1 VCRLEEAEFSIPGT
15 IVADIGIAGTPSR
28 SLDGS
33 ISLTI
38 ER

>member
-1 VCRLEEAEFSIPGT
+1 V
-15 IVADIGIAGTPSR
+15 IVADIALAGTPSR

-38 ER
+38 EALTVSED